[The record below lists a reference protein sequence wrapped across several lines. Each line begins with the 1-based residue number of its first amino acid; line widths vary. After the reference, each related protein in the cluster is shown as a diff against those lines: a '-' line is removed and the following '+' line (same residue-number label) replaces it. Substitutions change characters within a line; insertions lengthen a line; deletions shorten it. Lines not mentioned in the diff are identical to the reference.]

1 MVNFEAVIGVEI
13 HVQIKTKRKQ
23 FCGCPAVVTR
33 EIAEANKYICP
44 ICLGHPGVLPVLN
57 RESVNKVLVLGA
69 RLGSQVSRRS
79 IFARKNYFYPDLPK
93 GYQIT
98 QYHTPLLLYGEVDY
112 FFDGEIRKATLERA
126 HLEEDTAKIFYLDDG
141 VYLDYNR
148 AGIPLLEIVTA
159 PCFSSSREVVAF
171 LDELRFILKALEI
184 SDANMEE
191 GNFRCEPNI
200 SVRPAGS
207 VELLTKTEIK
217 NLNSFAT
224 LVKALDYE
232 IERQTRIWQEGGRVE
247 HTTLR
252 WDEAESRTVPM
263 RAKET
268 QADYRYFD
276 EPDLPPL
283 VVSEEEIE
291 KAHKFV
297 SSRETTVLWK
307 GNKVTF
313 PPGRAK
319 VISFLLSEVGL
330 SLQDAEILASER
342 YYLQLF
348 MQVAEVSGDVR
359 ESVNWVLQEYRP
371 KALQARASVPAEQ
384 IAEII
389 RLKKAKALTT
399 AQARDVLAVALK
411 SGKSVKQI
419 VSELGY
425 GVKIS
430 GEELENI
437 CKKVIDSNEKVVA
450 DILRGKVAAISVLVG
465 GVMRETKGS
474 ADPLQVENELKR
486 LLNL

>member
-1 MVNFEAVIGVEI
+1 MINYEAVIGVEI
-13 HVQIKTKRKQ
+13 HVQIKTQRKQ
-23 FCGCPAVVTR
+23 FCACPAVVTR
-33 EIAEANKYICP
+33 EISEANKYVCP
-44 ICLGHPGVLPVLN
+44 VCLGHPGVLPVLN

-98 QYHTPLLLYGEVDY
+98 QYHTPLLLNGEVEY
-112 FFDGEIRKATLERA
+112 FFDGGIRKADLERA

-159 PCFSSSREVVAF
+159 PCFSSSGEVVAF

-191 GNFRCEPNI
+191 GNFRCEPNV
-200 SVRPAGS
+200 SVRPVGAKG
-207 VELLTKTEIK
+207 LLTKTEIK
-217 NLNSFAT
+217 NLNSFTVLA
-224 LVKALDYE
+224 KALDYE
-232 IERQTRIWQEGGRVE
+232 IERQTRVWQEGGQVE

-252 WDEAESRTVPM
+252 WDEAESKTVPM
-263 RAKET
+263 RVKET

-297 SSRETTVLWK
+297 KSRETTVLWR
-307 GNKVTF
+307 GNKIAF

-319 VISFLLSEVGL
+319 VIGFLVSEVGL
-330 SLQDAEILASER
+330 SRQDAEVLAGEP
-342 YYLQLF
+342 YYFRFF
-348 MQVAEVSGDVR
+348 MQVAEVSGDIR

-371 KALQARASVPAEQ
+371 KALDAQASLSPEQ

-389 RLKKAKALTT
+389 RLKKAKVLTT
-399 AQARDVLAVALK
+399 AQAREVLAVALK
-411 SGKSVKQI
+411 SGKGVGQI

-425 GVKIS
+425 GKKLS
-430 GEELENI
+430 DEQLEEV
-437 CKKVIDSNEKVVA
+437 CRKVIESNEKVVA
-450 DILRGKVAAISVLVG
+450 DILRGKLSALSVLVG

-474 ADPLQVENELKR
+474 ADPLQVEKQLKR